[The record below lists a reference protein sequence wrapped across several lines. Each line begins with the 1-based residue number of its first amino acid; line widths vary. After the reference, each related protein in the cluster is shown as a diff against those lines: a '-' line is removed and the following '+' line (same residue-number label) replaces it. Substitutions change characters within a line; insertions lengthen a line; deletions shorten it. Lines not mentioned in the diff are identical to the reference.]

1 MKTKT
6 LIVEDNNDSRA
17 ILILMLTKMGYQ
29 AIEAEQ
35 QRGNCMRT
43 ASVRESLVKS
53 RTTSGGQHL
62 DTWQEAAWTGQ
73 RR

>member
-29 AIEAEQ
+29 AIEAQ
-35 QRGNCMRT
+35 N
-43 ASVRESLVKS
+43 SK
-53 RTTSGGQHL
+53 
-62 DTWQEAAWTGQ
+62 EAIACAPQACGSPW
-73 RR
+73 